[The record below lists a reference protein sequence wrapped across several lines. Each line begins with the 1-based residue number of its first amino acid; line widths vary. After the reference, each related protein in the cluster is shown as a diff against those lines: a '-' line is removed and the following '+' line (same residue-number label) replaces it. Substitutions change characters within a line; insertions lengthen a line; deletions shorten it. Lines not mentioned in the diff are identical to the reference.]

1 MKAPLPQN
9 ETSRL
14 DVLRQYNILDTPEE
28 EIFDE
33 LTRLAGHICG
43 TPVALVTLIDAHR
56 QWNKSKVGLDVE
68 ETPRDASFCAYT
80 ILQPEVMVV
89 PNSLADERFVD
100 NPLVMGDPNIRFYAG
115 TPLITHEGYALGS
128 LCVIDYQPRTLTPEQ
143 LDALRILGRQVVSQL
158 ELRRNVQTLANVLT
172 EREEMEETLKHVSHE
187 NSQLAAAINS
197 ATIGITIRDTTLPGK
212 PFIFANPAFT
222 QLTGYR
228 AEDVIGR
235 DHLFLYGPEIDQQA
249 ETIMGQ
255 ALAKKQS
262 ATVVTWNCRKDGTRF
277 TNELTVSPVLDE
289 TGEIVNTVAFQ
300 SDVTEREAARAA
312 QAEVEAALRQAVQ
325 ENSQLAAAV
334 NSATIGIT
342 IADPKQPGLPFTFI
356 NPAFTELSGYR
367 AEEVVGRSHQFLY
380 GPEIDH
386 ETEAIIGQALSNKQ
400 SATAVTWNCRKD
412 GTRFLI
418 ELTLSPVLDEAGDMV
433 SVVAFQTD
441 VTEREAARAEREK
454 VEEALRQSAQ
464 ENSQLAAA
472 VNSATIGIA
481 ISDSKKP
488 GTPLIFVNPAFT
500 ELFGYS
506 SEEVIGR
513 NHYFLYGPEIDHETE
528 AIIGRALSNKQPVT
542 AITWNYRK
550 DGTRLLIEL
559 TVSPVFDE
567 AGDIVSVVSFQTDVT
582 EREAARAEVEG
593 AYRQYVRREWDQL
606 LHEKYG
612 GRLQVEYSP
621 EPLANDKIV
630 THPPLNGTHK
640 NDSLAAESSA
650 LVAKPNQ
657 TSLVT
662 PLKLRGEVIG
672 ALKLQDDASDR
683 QWTAEEM
690 ALVETVSEQLSQTIE
705 NLRLFEDT
713 QQRATREQLT
723 RQITDKMRAA
733 PNIET
738 IIETGLS
745 ELSKVLG
752 VSRTYV
758 KLVRSK
764 KEDQSYPHL
773 EVAESDLG

>member
-1 MKAPLPQN
+1 
-9 ETSRL
+9 
-14 DVLRQYNILDTPEE
+14 
-28 EIFDE
+28 
-33 LTRLAGHICG
+33 
-43 TPVALVTLIDAHR
+43 
-56 QWNKSKVGLDVE
+56 
-68 ETPRDASFCAYT
+68 
-80 ILQPEVMVV
+80 
-89 PNSLADERFVD
+89 
-100 NPLVMGDPNIRFYAG
+100 
-115 TPLITHEGYALGS
+115 
-128 LCVIDYQPRTLTPEQ
+128 
-143 LDALRILGRQVVSQL
+143 
-158 ELRRNVQTLANVLT
+158 
-172 EREEMEETLKHVSHE
+172 
-187 NSQLAAAINS
+187 
-197 ATIGITIRDTTLPGK
+197 
-212 PFIFANPAFT
+212 
-222 QLTGYR
+222 
-228 AEDVIGR
+228 
-235 DHLFLYGPEIDQQA
+235 
-249 ETIMGQ
+249 
-255 ALAKKQS
+255 
-262 ATVVTWNCRKDGTRF
+262 
-277 TNELTVSPVLDE
+277 
-289 TGEIVNTVAFQ
+289 
-300 SDVTEREAARAA
+300 
-312 QAEVEAALRQAVQ
+312 
-325 ENSQLAAAV
+325 
-334 NSATIGIT
+334 
-342 IADPKQPGLPFTFI
+342 
-356 NPAFTELSGYR
+356 
-367 AEEVVGRSHQFLY
+367 
-380 GPEIDH
+380 
-386 ETEAIIGQALSNKQ
+386 
-400 SATAVTWNCRKD
+400 
-412 GTRFLI
+412 
-418 ELTLSPVLDEAGDMV
+418 
-433 SVVAFQTD
+433 
-441 VTEREAARAEREK
+441 
-454 VEEALRQSAQ
+454 
-464 ENSQLAAA
+464 
-472 VNSATIGIA
+472 
-481 ISDSKKP
+481 
-488 GTPLIFVNPAFT
+488 LIFVNPAFV

-567 AGDIVSVVSFQTDVT
+567 AGDMVSVVSFQTDVT

-764 KEDQSYPHL
+764 KEDQPYPHL